1 MHAGDL
7 CAIVKK
13 RLRRF
18 SAAQTVMK
26 EFIHCFFG
34 NSEQV
39 GFTNFSPGHFL
50 PILLAVNLL
59 FFLACLPWLRKDQKA
74 QKAI

>member
-1 MHAGDL
+1 
-7 CAIVKK
+7 
-13 RLRRF
+13 
-18 SAAQTVMK
+18 MK

-59 FFLACLPWLRKDQKA
+59 LFLACLPWLWKDRKA